1 MSCWTHVAAVIRLDA
16 LIGNESRAKK
26 QRAKIRELLGKTCL
40 YEDDM
45 SVWEDADKHPE
56 SYLPMGSEGS
66 LKMTIHTNPEKH
78 CLAAY
83 VVTIFGDLR
92 DCGYSKEELEK
103 NYIEWFKEKLRNLDQ
118 WFVIRQASITT
129 TNGLD
134 TISYTYK
141 EGDIEE

>member
-16 LIGNESRAKK
+16 LIIKESRAKE
-26 QRAKIRELLGKTCL
+26 QRAKIRELLGKACL

-45 SVWEDADKHPE
+45 SVWEDANTHPE
-56 SYLPMGSEGS
+56 KYLPMGSEGS
-66 LKMTIHTNPEKH
+66 LEMTIRTNPNKH

-103 NYIEWFKEKLRNLDQ
+103 YYIEWFKEKLHNLNQ
-118 WFVIRQASITT
+118 CFGIRQATITA
-129 TNGLD
+129 TNGIE
-134 TISYTYK
+134 TVSYTYA
-141 EGDIEE
+141 EEK